1 MRKKIIRSAIVLS
14 LVLIAL
20 GFWYFQ
26 RNIFS
31 KGVLKLEILG
41 QDTVEVGQKVD
52 YVLKYKNNGEIT
64 LTGVRLI
71 FEYPENSLIETEDKK
86 LRVEKTLDDIYPGE
100 EKTITLSA
108 RILGQENELKKAKA
122 WLSFQPKNLKARYEV
137 STTQTAI
144 IKFSPLTFELDLPSR
159 VETEKDFSFSL
170 NYFSNIDYPLSQLRV
185 KLEYPSG
192 FEFIESSPKA
202 VENSEWQLQILNKA
216 QGGRIKIS
224 GRIKAGTGEQR
235 VFKASLGMWR
245 EGNFILLKETTKGT
259 EIIKPM
265 IYLSQL
271 VNGSSDYIANPG
283 DFLHYEVFF
292 KNVGSSP
299 FENLFLVVGL
309 DSPLFDLESL
319 RAPSANYHQGD
330 SSLVWDWKNNSQ
342 LRFLDEDEEGKVEF
356 WIDLKEDLS
365 STENNNKNLSLKDS
379 VNLAPAKEEFSVK
392 VNSKLV
398 LEQKGFFA
406 DETFNN
412 SGPLP
417 PQAGQT
423 TNFTI
428 TWKLKNSY
436 NDLRNV
442 KVKAT
447 LPSWVS
453 LTGQLFPRE
462 SSFVFDSQ
470 SREIIWEVGE
480 IPAGQGIGSDS
491 PSLSF
496 QVSLTPN
503 SSQRGQA
510 IEIISNAQAIGD
522 DTWTQ
527 EIITSESQTLNTNSL
542 SDQGFNSS
550 QGIIQ

>member
-1 MRKKIIRSAIVLS
+1 MRKKIIRSTIVLS
-14 LVLIAL
+14 LALIAL

-31 KGVLKLEILG
+31 KEVLKLEILG

-71 FEYPENSLIETEDKK
+71 FEYPENSLVETEDKK

-108 RILGQENELKKAKA
+108 RILGRENELKKAKA

-137 STTQTAI
+137 STTQTAV

-170 NYFSNIDYPLSQLRV
+170 NYFSNIDYPLSQLSV

-192 FEFIESSPKA
+192 FEFIESNPKA

-235 VFKASLGMWR
+235 VFKASLGMWQ

-292 KNVGSSP
+292 KNIGSSP
-299 FENLFLVVGL
+299 FENLFLAISL
-309 DSPLFDLESL
+309 DSSLFDLESL

-356 WIDLKEDLS
+356 WINLKEDLP

-379 VNLAPAKEEFSVK
+379 VNLAPAKEEFSLK

-398 LEQKGFFA
+398 FEQKAYFD
-406 DETFNN
+406 DEVFGN
-412 SGPLP
+412 SGPLRP
-417 PQAGQT
+417 SIGQPT
-423 TNFTI
+423 TFTVS
-428 TWKLKNSY
+428 WKLKNSY

-462 SSFVFDSQ
+462 ASFVFDSQ

-480 IPAGQGIGSDS
+480 ILANQGINSDG

-496 QVSLTPN
+496 QVSIIPN

-510 IEIISNAQAIGD
+510 VEIISQAQAMGD

-527 EIITSESQTLNTNSL
+527 EIITSESQTLNTGFL
-542 SDQGFNSS
+542 SDQGFNSG
-550 QGIIQ
+550 QGIVQ